1 MDSQLPEDILKKL
14 QDEENKPRD
23 LSDEERIEMRE
34 GMALYEMVSSSPG
47 WKIIK
52 DILEARAFHLWADPR
67 ETKSKEEWE
76 WQNLNAFHA
85 SNNAKELLQ
94 TIQEKIDKAM
104 YLQKVA
110 TGEIK
115 TKTMK
120 I

>member
-1 MDSQLPEDILKKL
+1 MDNNIPKELLEKL
-14 QDEENKPRD
+14 QNEEDKPRD
-23 LSDEERIEMRE
+23 LSDEERREMRE
-34 GMALYEMVSSSPG
+34 GMALYEMVTNTPG
-47 WKIIK
+47 WQVIK
-52 DILEARAFHLWADPR
+52 EILESRAFHLWADPR
-67 ETKSKEEWE
+67 AAESKETWE

-110 TGEIK
+110 SGEVR

-120 I
+120 L